1 MKRSAV
7 ISECGAFRYLL
18 ARNWTD
24 QRESVLLFVMLN
36 PSTADSDIDD
46 PTIRKCI
53 GFAQRLG
60 YGGIEV
66 VNLYAYRATD
76 PKALKV
82 AGYPVGPDND
92 RYTMAA
98 IRGATNVVLAWG
110 ANARGMIMPDI
121 VLRMVRGAGV
131 TPLALRRLADG
142 VPEHP
147 LMLPY
152 TCTLQPL

>member
-7 ISECGAFRYLL
+7 ISDCGAFRYRLT
-18 ARNWTD
+18 RNWTD
-24 QRESVLLFVMLN
+24 DTASVLLFVMLN
-36 PSTADSDIDD
+36 PSTADADIDD

-53 GFAQRLG
+53 GFAKRLG

-76 PKALKV
+76 PKELKA
-82 AGYPVGPDND
+82 AGYQLGPDND
-92 RYTMAA
+92 RHTMAA
-98 IRGATNVVLAWG
+98 IRRAANVALAWG
-110 ANARGMIMPDI
+110 ANARGMIRPDI
-121 VLRMVRGAGV
+121 VLRMVREAGV
-131 TPLALRRLADG
+131 TPMALRRLADW

-152 TCTLQPL
+152 TCTLQPI

>member
-7 ISECGAFRYLL
+7 ISGCGAFRYVLT
-18 ARNWTD
+18 RNWTD
-24 QRESVLLFVMLN
+24 DTASVLLFVMLN
-36 PSTADSDIDD
+36 PSTADAGIDD

-76 PKALKV
+76 PRALKT
-82 AGYPVGPDND
+82 AGYQVGPDND

-98 IRGATNVVLAWG
+98 IRRAANVALAWG
-110 ANARGMIMPDI
+110 ANARGMIRPDI
-121 VLRMVRGAGV
+121 VLRMVREAGV
-131 TPLALRRLADG
+131 TPMALRRLADG

>member
-7 ISECGAFRYLL
+7 ISGCGAFRYVLT
-18 ARNWTD
+18 RNWTD
-24 QRESVLLFVMLN
+24 DDTSVLLFVMLN
-36 PSTADSDIDD
+36 PSTADADIDD

-53 GFAQRLG
+53 GFSQRLG

-76 PKALKV
+76 PKALKA
-82 AGYPVGPDND
+82 AGYQVGPDNN

-98 IRGATNVVLAWG
+98 IRRAHNIVLAWG
-110 ANARGMIMPDI
+110 ANARGMIRPDI
-121 VLRMVRGAGV
+121 VLRMVREAGV
-131 TPLALRRLADG
+131 TPMALRRLADG

-152 TCTLQPL
+152 SCTLQPL